1 MEAPTLM
8 SVLATVRAKAKASQV
23 TDCSSVSP
31 LEVVD
36 AAFDYH
42 NESHERFMAMPVEQQ
57 REPAYSQA
65 LAEARAAYDLYRLL
79 CEAIVGQ

>member
-8 SVLATVRAKAKASQV
+8 SVLVTVKARAGQA

-42 NESHERFMAMPVEQQ
+42 NESHERFMAMPVEKQM
-57 REPAYSQA
+57 EPAYAQA
-65 LAEARAAYDLYRLL
+65 LAETRAAYDLYALL
-79 CEAIVGQ
+79 CKAIVGE